1 LAGSLTAS
9 EVRVR
14 FTVETSSG
22 VFVDEPDATDL
33 TLPVGSYRRVR
44 GQVRIRSGKLPVVQP
59 EDELVPLVTN
69 LCFRAVVELRDREHV
84 SVNYTDM
91 YGILRLDREAA
102 TTRIS
107 GDRVPDIR
115 VETTSLVT
123 GLVDCGARFRAWLPS
138 CRLDGDVDGI
148 VDRLR
153 AEEDLARAALT
164 TRW

>member
-1 LAGSLTAS
+1 LATSSNAF

-14 FTVETSSG
+14 FTVETRSG
-22 VFVDEPDATDL
+22 VFVDEPDAADL
-33 TLPVGSYRRVR
+33 TLPVASYRRVR
-44 GQVRIRSGKLPVVQP
+44 GQVRIRSRKLPVVQP

-69 LCFRAVVELRDREHV
+69 LCFRAVVELRDSEHV
-84 SVNYTDM
+84 SVNYTDT
-91 YGILRLDREAA
+91 YGILRLDREGA

-138 CRLDGDVDGI
+138 CRLEGDIDAI
-148 VDRLR
+148 VNGLH
-153 AEEDLARAALT
+153 AEEDLARATLT
-164 TRW
+164 AGH